1 MNNRWMSRILLFLS
15 GISWLTIL
23 MIVVKAATG
32 WSGPGWF
39 SLWIFPVMTAAAV
52 GFLTNF
58 IAIEMLFK
66 PYERSGFHWL
76 RLLSLGLWKQGMV
89 PANKAKIGHVLGEE
103 IPERLLKPG
112 EI

>member
-1 MNNRWMSRILLFLS
+1 
-15 GISWLTIL
+15 
-23 MIVVKAATG
+23 
-32 WSGPGWF
+32 
-39 SLWIFPVMTAAAV
+39 MTAAAV

-66 PYERSGFHWL
+66 PYERTGFHWL

-112 EI
+112 EISREIG